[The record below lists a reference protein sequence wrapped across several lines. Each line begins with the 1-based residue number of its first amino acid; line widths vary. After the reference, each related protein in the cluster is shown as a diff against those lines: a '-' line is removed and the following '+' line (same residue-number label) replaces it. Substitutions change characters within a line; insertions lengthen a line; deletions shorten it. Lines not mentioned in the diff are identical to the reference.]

1 MIASRRLQPL
11 LTIAQMLEYEDVLK
25 REEQM
30 SAHGFSRDE
39 IDAVLGEL
47 AAWADPVEIRFQWRP
62 QTSDPGD
69 ECILEAAVNGRADAI
84 ITHNVR
90 DLDGPARRFGI
101 PVFRPGEFLM
111 RFRT

>member
-1 MIASRRLQPL
+1 MIASQRLQPL
-11 LTIAQMLEYEDVLK
+11 LTVALLLEYEDVLK
-25 REEQM
+25 REEQIN
-30 SAHGFSRDE
+30 ALVFSHSE

-47 AAWADPVEIRFQWRP
+47 AALAEPVDIRFQWRP

-84 ITHNVR
+84 VTHNIR
-90 DLDGPARRFGI
+90 DLDRPARGFGI